1 MSELDFQAINKLTE
15 LLRERKDALT
25 IRWLYATATI
35 GAFALIVALF
45 EQGRPRVPMALTV
58 VVWLATA
65 VLAGLSIW
73 LPRKKLTDRDLLRQL
88 RLPVDVHGWAQK
100 MRLNAEQTRTLAEL
114 PSLEQR
120 LFGLTLIFERPYM
133 LGLALAGGLAVL
145 GLVYGLIA
153 GTLVEAT
160 VPLVGALALNCWH
173 YPRLT
178 SLIDRGR
185 KLESKD
191 EDEAMVRE
199 LTRKGGQRRP
209 PASDSERPPAP
220 ASTPPPATAGRARPT
235 AGRAPAPTPQGR
247 PRAPRKP

>member
-15 LLRERKDALT
+15 LLRARKDALT
-25 IRWLYATATI
+25 IRWLFATATI
-35 GAFALIVALF
+35 GVFALIVALF

-58 VVWLATA
+58 LVWMATA

-73 LPRKKLTDRDLLRQL
+73 MPMKKLTNRDLLRQL
-88 RLPVDVHGWAQK
+88 RLPVDVHGWART
-100 MRLNAEQTRTLAEL
+100 MRLDAEQTSTLASL

-145 GLVYGLIA
+145 GLLYGLIA

-178 SLIDRGR
+178 SLVDRGR

-199 LTRKGGQRRP
+199 LTRKGPRRP
-209 PASDSERPPAP
+209 PPSLDEEASAP
-220 ASTPPPATAGRARPT
+220 ASTPPPATASRARPT